1 MIHVSQKKS
10 DTQSLCTC
18 YLKVVEGEVSLLTVF
33 GTMRVQDNSSFFGY
47 FDGHH

>member
-10 DTQSLCTC
+10 DTQSPLYMLFESCRGRSKFVDST
-18 YLKVVEGEVSLLTVF
+18 
-33 GTMRVQDNSSFFGY
+33 TMGVQDNSSFFGY